1 MASVAKF
8 TLHAVVNQLR
18 HNERTIQHSSN
29 KDINKDN
36 SIFNYSLSPDRH
48 MSSYDYFLQRKK
60 ELYCYNRS
68 DVKVMVGWIVTA
80 PRTLPE
86 TEHKT
91 FFQTVYNFLS
101 ERYGEENCIQAI
113 VHNDECGQPHLH
125 YCFIPAVPDVKH
137 GGKKICANDVIN
149 SKELRNF
156 HPDLQRYLQERG
168 IHADIYTGI
177 TRAQGGNKSVREL
190 KRERQY
196 EHDYNYDRGRW

>member
-8 TLHAVVNQLR
+8 TRHAVVNQLR
-18 HNERTIQHSSN
+18 HNERTIHHPSN

-36 SIFNYSLSPDRH
+36 SIFNYSLSPNRH
-48 MSSYDYFLQRKK
+48 MTSYDYFLQRKN

-80 PRTLPE
+80 PQTLPQ
-86 TEHKT
+86 TEHKA

-113 VHNDECGQPHLH
+113 VHNDESGQPHLH
-125 YCFIPAVPDVKH
+125 YCFIPVVPDAKH
-137 GGKKICANDVIN
+137 GGEKICANDVIN

-156 HPDLQRYLQERG
+156 HPDLLRYLQERG

-177 TRAQGGNKSVREL
+177 TRTQGGNKSVREL

-196 EHDYNYDRGRW
+196 EHNYNYDRGRW